1 MQLSFPKIFQI
12 CKNGEKVPF
21 FVKSDDYKTSLEG
34 VLSYDGAYSNF
45 IKLNGILKGKITLV
59 CDASGEEYEKTLD
72 ESLEFYLSDGMVHL
86 NNESFEEIIECEN
99 GKIDLNEILRS
110 ELEMICCDYHRKD
123 DSF

>member
-1 MQLSFPKIFQI
+1 MQLPFLKIFQM

-21 FVKSDDYKTSLEG
+21 LVTSDDDKTSLEG
-34 VLSYDGAYSNF
+34 VLSYDGVYSDC
-45 IKLNGILKGKITLV
+45 IKFSGILRGSITLA

-86 NNESFEEIIECEN
+86 DNESFEEIIECEN
-99 GKIDLNEILRS
+99 GKIDLKEILRS